1 MSANQ
6 KEGQRSMTVG
16 NELTVLPT
24 DSTHMALSLLHGGP
38 GGLAVEAPFAQK
50 ICLVPH
56 TRVAETGKV
65 TDIDQGARSLRE
77 GDTLRLV
84 RQKGNLADAW
94 AIQVFSPQG
103 HELGFVPRDV
113 NQILARLLDGG
124 KHVFAEVV
132 DVSHRDGWWRIEIAI
147 YLDD

>member
-1 MSANQ
+1 MSLDSAH
-6 KEGQRSMTVG
+6 MT
-16 NELTVLPT
+16 L
-24 DSTHMALSLLHGGP
+24 ALLNGEP
-38 GGLAVEAPFAQK
+38 GGLSVDMPFSNK

-65 TDIDQGARSLRE
+65 ADIDEAAAALRE

-84 RQKGNLADAW
+84 RQKGNLANRW
-94 AIQVFSPQG
+94 AIQVLSPRG
-103 HELGFVPRDV
+103 GKLGFVPRDV

-124 KHVFAEVV
+124 KHVFAEVL
-132 DVSHRDGWWRIEIAI
+132 DVSERNYWWRIEIAI